1 MSAYGDTAGRSQRDP
16 NDFKKLIGVVAR
28 DLLGVPNRKL
38 SNGHVMRWR
47 TRGSLRV
54 NLDEGVWEDHE
65 TGDEGGTLDLVIRER
80 GFKHKDYAAAAQW
93 LEDNGYLKPD
103 PRAPKKG
110 GALGRIVAE
119 FDYVDAA
126 GKLLFQVVKY
136 DPKDFRQR
144 RPDGK
149 GGWVWNLDGVQKVLY
164 RLPELIEDVA
174 QRRTIV
180 IVEGE
185 KDCDALRAIGVP
197 ATCNP
202 GGAGKWEPAYNE
214 WLLDADVVIVGD
226 NDPHAKHPKTGELL
240 FHPDG
245 RPVFPGQD
253 HMRDVAAKLVNTAKR
268 IRLIDLGKAWP
279 GCPLKGDIYDFLQ
292 SHTREQFDALADAL
306 PEYAATDTP
315 AAAFAL
321 DSFCAYMP
329 MHQYIYLPTGE
340 LWPASSVDS
349 KAAPVGNTKA
359 SAWLDKNKSVEQMTW
374 APGLPV
380 IVPDRIVANGGWADQ
395 RGVAVFNLYKP
406 PTIAHGDATR
416 ADPWVDHVRR
426 VYPADADH
434 IINYLAHRVQRPQ
447 EKINHGLVLGGPPGV
462 GKDTLIE
469 PVKRA
474 VGPWNV
480 QEVSP
485 QQVLGRFN
493 GFVKAVIL
501 RISEARDLGELNRF
515 AFYEH
520 LKIYLAAP
528 PEVIRCDEKNLREHS
543 VLNVMG
549 VIITSNRKDSFFLPA
564 DDRRHYVAWTDLTPE
579 DFTEAYWQEI
589 WNWYEEGGDQHVAAY
604 LAALDI
610 SHFKPKAPPPKTSTF
625 WEIVE
630 TNRTP
635 ENSELADAL
644 DALGNPNAVTLD
656 MIRRETVGNICD
668 WISDRKNARQI
679 PHRMSEC
686 GYVPVRNEAAKDG
699 LWRIS
704 DKRQVVYAKA
714 ELSVR
719 ERHEAVWAMAATQQQ
734 GL

>member
-1 MSAYGDTAGRSQRDP
+1 MSVNMGTEAAVSTEELESRRADRQQS
-16 NDFKKLIGVVAR
+16 NVDFSLLMPQVAQA
-28 DLLGVPNRKL
+28 LLGPPNRRL
-38 SNGHVMRWR
+38 SVGNELRWG
-47 TRGSLRV
+47 TRGSFSVKIR
-54 NLDEGVWEDHE
+54 EGVWYDNE
-65 TGDEGGTLDLVIRER
+65 TKTGGGVLDLIMRE
-80 GFKHKDYAAAAQW
+80 KNLSSHAEAAQW
-93 LEDNGYLKPD
+93 LEDNHFITGSRKPK
-103 PRAPKKG
+103 R
-110 GALGRIVAE
+110 RVVAT
-119 FDYVDAA
+119 FDYVDEA
-126 GKLLFQVVKY
+126 GAVQYQTVKY
-136 DPKDFRQR
+136 EPKGFNQR
-144 RPDGK
+144 RSDGN
-149 GGWVWNLDGVQKVLY
+149 GGWVEKPGCMKGVRPLPY
-164 RLPELIEDVA
+164 RLPELKKDAAAGREIY
-174 QRRTIV
+174 IL
-180 IVEGE
+180 EGE
-185 KDCDALRAIGVP
+185 KCVDAARAAGLA
-197 ATCNP
+197 ATCNH
-202 GGAGKWEPAYNE
+202 GGAGNWRTELNAH
-214 WLLDADVVIVGD
+214 LLGADVVVVAD
-226 NDPHAKHPKTGELL
+226 NDDAGRKH
-240 FHPDG
+240 
-245 RPVFPGQD
+245 V
-253 HMRDVAAKLVNTAKR
+253 RDVATKLVNTAKR
-268 IRLIDLGKAWP
+268 IRLLDLGEVWKK
-279 GCPLKGDIYDFLQ
+279 CPPKGDTYDYLQ
-292 SHTREQFDALADAL
+292 GHKREELEALAAAA
-306 PEYAATDTP
+306 PEYDMSDTP
-315 AAAFAL
+315 AAAFTL
-321 DSFCAYMP
+321 EDFRAYMP
-329 MHQYIYLPTGE
+329 THQYIFIPTCEMWTAASVNSRLPM
-340 LWPASSVDS
+340 PAPKVT
-349 KAAPVGNTKA
+349 P
-359 SAWLDKNKSVEQMTW
+359 SAWLDQHKPAEQMAW
-374 APGLPV
+374 APGMPTIISDKV
-380 IVPDRIVANGGWADQ
+380 VADGGWVDH
-395 RGVAVFNLYKP
+395 RGVTVFNLYRP
-406 PTIAHGDATR
+406 PTIVHGDA
-416 ADPWVDHVRR
+416 AKAGPWLDHVRK

-434 IINYLAHRVQRPQ
+434 VINYLAHRVQRPQ